1 MDAFEA
7 VSLPGSPTVCGKR
20 LFSPAEANRALVLVR
35 RIVSDITCN
44 YRRLRELHEKYQMLD
59 QYGDLLEAEQT
70 RQEYVAVTDHLAEL
84 REELEDVGCDLKDF
98 ELGLV
103 DFPSIRDGREVCLC
117 WKLGE
122 EQVAHWHE
130 TNAGYAGRKPLDAV

>member
-7 VSLPGSPTVCGKR
+7 VSLPGSSTASGRR

-35 RIVSDITCN
+35 RIVSDIARN
-44 YRRLRELHEKYQMLD
+44 YRRLRELHEKYQTLD
-59 QYGDLLEAEQT
+59 QQGDLLEAEQT

-84 REELEDVGCDLKDF
+84 REELEDIGCELKDF

-103 DFPSIRDGREVCLC
+103 DFPSVWDGREVCLC

-122 EQVAHWHE
+122 EKVSHWHE
-130 TNAGYAGRKPLDAV
+130 TSAGYASRKPLDTT

>member
-7 VSLPGSPTVCGKR
+7 VSLPGSSTVSGKR

-35 RIVSDITCN
+35 RIVSDITRN

-59 QYGDLLEAEQT
+59 QHGDLLEAEQT

-84 REELEDVGCDLKDF
+84 REELEDVGCELKDF

-103 DFPSIRDGREVCLC
+103 DFPSVRDGCEVCLC

-122 EQVAHWHE
+122 EKVTHWHE
-130 TNAGYAGRKPLDAV
+130 NSAGYAGRKPLDAA